1 MDGMP
6 SNAEKYLRPEV
17 IRQISRLDLR
27 AQFIVKGFLQGL
39 HASPFHGFSVEFS
52 EHRKYTVGDNPQDID
67 WLVYAKTDKY
77 YVKKFEAETNITG
90 YLVMDLSRSMAYT
103 YRQELTKFDYAI
115 CLAAAL
121 CYLMVHQQDPVGLI
135 TFDERIR
142 DSLPPRSKRTQL
154 GNVLSML
161 ANLKPSG
168 KTEIAKSIVQIAA
181 MLKHR
186 SLVMLFTDLLADP
199 DPILRALRR
208 LRHGGHDV
216 ILFHVLDEA
225 EVQFPFDG
233 IVEFHEPESDQKLQ
247 VDAGGFRG
255 DYLAEVQKFCD
266 LYRRECFKSGIDYVG
281 LDTSMQFDKA
291 LVEYLINRRAR
302 G

>member
-1 MDGMP
+1 MP
-6 SNAEKYLRPEV
+6 VTAEQYLKPEV
-17 IRQISRLDLR
+17 IRQIARLDLR

-52 EHRKYTVGDNPQDID
+52 EHRKYTAGDNPQDID

-77 YVKKFEAETNITG
+77 YIKKFEAETNITG

-103 YRQELTKFDYAI
+103 YRQELTKFEYSI

-135 TFDERIR
+135 TFDEKIR
-142 DSLPPRSKRTQL
+142 NSLPPRSKRTQI
-154 GNVLSML
+154 GTVLSL
-161 ANLKPSG
+161 LSKLQPAG
-168 KTEIAKSIVQIAA
+168 HTEIAKSLIQIAA

-186 SLVMLFTDLLADP
+186 SLVMLFSDLLADP
-199 DPILRALRR
+199 DPIFKALHR

-225 EVQFPFDG
+225 EVKFPFDG
-233 IVEFHEPESDQKLQ
+233 VVELEEPESHDKLQ
-247 VDAGGFRG
+247 VDAGGFRA
-255 DYLAEVQKFCD
+255 DYLSEIEKFRER
-266 LYRRECFKSGIDYVG
+266 YRRECFQSGIDYVA
-281 LDTSMQFDKA
+281 LDTSMPFDKA
-291 LVEYLINRRAR
+291 LVEYLVNRRTR
-302 G
+302 F

>member
-1 MDGMP
+1 MT
-6 SNAEKYLRPEV
+6 AVEQYLRPEV

-52 EHRKYTVGDNPQDID
+52 EHRKYTPGDDPQDID

-90 YLVMDLSRSMAYT
+90 YLVMDLSRSMGYT

-121 CYLMVHQQDPVGLI
+121 CYLMIHQQDPVGLI
-135 TFDERIR
+135 TFDDKIR
-142 DSLPPRSKRTQL
+142 QSLPPRSKRTQI
-154 GNVLSML
+154 GNVLSLL
-161 ANLKPSG
+161 ANLKPTG
-168 KTEIAKSIVQIAA
+168 QTDIAKSLTQIAA
-181 MLKHR
+181 MLRHK
-186 SLVMLFTDLLADP
+186 SLVMIFSDLLADP
-199 DPILRALRR
+199 APILTALRR

-225 EVQFPFDG
+225 EVRFPFDG
-233 IVEFHEPESDQKLQ
+233 MVELEEPETQEKLQ
-247 VDAGGFRG
+247 LDATGFRG
-255 DYLAEVQKFCD
+255 DYLAAVSDFCD
-266 LYRRECFKSGIDYVG
+266 RYRRECFRSGIDYVG
-281 LDTSMQFDKA
+281 VDTSMQFDKA
-291 LVEYLINRRAR
+291 LMEYLLSRRAR
-302 G
+302 F

>member
-1 MDGMP
+1 M
-6 SNAEKYLRPEV
+6 STVEKYLKPEV

-39 HASPFHGFSVEFS
+39 HASPFQGFSVEFS
-52 EHRKYTVGDNPQDID
+52 EHRKYTTGDDPKDID

-90 YLVMDLSRSMAYT
+90 YLVMDLSRSMGYT
-103 YRQELTKFDYAI
+103 YRQELSKFEYGI

-142 DSLPPRSKRTQL
+142 QSLAPKSKRAQI
-154 GNVLSML
+154 GNVLSLL
-161 ANLKPSG
+161 AKLEPEG
-168 KTEIAKSIVQIAA
+168 ETDIAKSLIQIAA
-181 MLKHR
+181 MLRHR
-186 SLVMLFTDLLADP
+186 SLVMIFSDLLAEP
-199 DPILRALRR
+199 EPVIRALRR

-216 ILFHVLDEA
+216 ILFHILDEA
-225 EVQFPFDG
+225 EINFPFDG
-233 IVEFHEPESDQKLQ
+233 MVEFEDPETDERLE
-247 VDAGGFRG
+247 VDASGFRR
-255 DYLAEVQKFCD
+255 DYLEEINRFRD
-266 LYRRECFKSGIDYVG
+266 EYRRECFQTGIDYGG
-281 LDTSMQFDKA
+281 LDTSMPFAKA
-291 LVEYLINRRAR
+291 LLEYLVHRSTR

>member
-1 MDGMP
+1 MP
-6 SNAEKYLRPEV
+6 AVEQYLKPEV

-39 HASPFHGFSVEFS
+39 HASPYHGFSVEFS
-52 EHRKYTVGDNPQDID
+52 EHRKYTAGDNPQDID

-121 CYLMVHQQDPVGLI
+121 CYLMIHQQDPVGLI
-135 TFDERIR
+135 TFDEKVRQ
-142 DSLPPRSKRTQL
+142 SLPPRSKRTQL
-154 GNVLSML
+154 GNVLSLL
-161 ANLKPSG
+161 ANLKPAG
-168 KTEIAKSIVQIAA
+168 QTDIAKSLVQIAA
-181 MLKHR
+181 MLRHR
-186 SLVMLFTDLLADP
+186 SLVMLFTDLFADP
-199 DPILRALRR
+199 EPVVSALRR

-225 EVQFPFDG
+225 EVRFPFDG
-233 IVEFHEPESDQKLQ
+233 NIEFEEPETHEKVL
-247 VDAGGFRG
+247 VDAGSFRA
-255 DYLAEVQKFCD
+255 DYLQGVTEFCD
-266 LYRRECFKSGIDYVG
+266 AYRRECFQIGVDYVQ
-281 LDTSMQFDKA
+281 LDTSMQFDRA
-291 LVEYLINRRAR
+291 LMEYLVSRRAR
-302 G
+302 Y